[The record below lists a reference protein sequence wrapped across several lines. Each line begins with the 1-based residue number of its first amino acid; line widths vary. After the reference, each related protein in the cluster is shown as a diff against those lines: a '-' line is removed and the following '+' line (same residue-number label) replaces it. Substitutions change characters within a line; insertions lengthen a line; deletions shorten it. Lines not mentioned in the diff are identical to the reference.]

1 MSQRLIPPE
10 RLPDFG
16 VVLGNERRKEL
27 EAVGQFPRRVMVT
40 ERRHAYVEQELLDYA
55 ASRIAARDAKQK
67 ESTA

>member
-1 MSQRLIPPE
+1 
-10 RLPDFG
+10 
-16 VVLGNERRKEL
+16 
-27 EAVGQFPRRVMVT
+27 MVT